1 MKIFPAI
8 DLFGGKAV
16 RLRKGNY
23 AEMTVYSNDPAEIAR
38 DFKACGADCIH
49 IVDLE
54 GAKNGDTPNF
64 ETIKSILSV
73 DGLFSEIGGGIRS
86 LEAVEKYLSA
96 GASRVILGTA
106 AVENEAFL
114 REAVRLYGEKIAVG
128 ADVKDG
134 FIAVRGWLESSSLP
148 LYEFAKKMEDIGVG
162 AIICTDIS
170 RDGEMKGSN
179 LELYR
184 RLTAE
189 LKIGIVAS
197 GGVSS
202 IDEISALRDC
212 GCEGA
217 IVGKAYY
224 EKLFSLSD
232 AISAAKEN

>member
-23 AEMTVYSNDPAEIAR
+23 AEMTVYSDNPAEIAR

-96 GASRVILGTA
+96 GASQVILGTA

-184 RLTAE
+184 LLTAE

-202 IDEISALRDC
+202 IDEITTLRDC

>member
-73 DGLFSEIGGGIRS
+73 GGFFSEIGGGIRS

>member
-1 MKIFPAI
+1 MKVFPAI

-23 AEMTVYSNDPAEIAR
+23 AEMTVYSDNPAEIAR

-73 DGLFSEIGGGIRS
+73 GGPFSEIGGGIRS
-86 LEAVEKYLSA
+86 LDAVEKYLSA

-114 REAVRLYGEKIAVG
+114 REAVRLYGGKIAVG

-170 RDGEMKGSN
+170 CDGEMKGSN